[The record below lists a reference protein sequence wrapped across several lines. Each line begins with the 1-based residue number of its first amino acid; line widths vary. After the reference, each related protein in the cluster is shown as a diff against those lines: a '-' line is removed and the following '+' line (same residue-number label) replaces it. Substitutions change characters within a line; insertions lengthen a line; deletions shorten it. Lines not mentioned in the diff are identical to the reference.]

1 MGKEVQINDIPDGK
15 GFNDY
20 PEDTVFV
27 FRDNEEDDDWFPE
40 ELKKRTDTASSE
52 K

>member
-1 MGKEVQINDIPDGK
+1 MGKEVQIDNIPDGK
-15 GFNDY
+15 GFKDY